1 MLVSDT
7 MRARLLLILALLLPH
22 AAHAYSVE
30 THEQLIDLTWR
41 ASIVPLLRARFPGIT
56 PAQLQQAHAYAY
68 GGSVIQDIG
77 YYPFGNALFSD
88 LTHYVRSG
96 DFVNSLLHNAR
107 TPDELAF
114 AVGALSH
121 YLGDTIGHV
130 QATNPS
136 VAVELPKLAEK
147 LQTDSIN
154 YEQNPHAHV
163 QTEFAFDINEISK
176 HRFAPL
182 KYLEHVGLNVST
194 DLLARAFYETYG
206 LELNKILKVQRTTIT
221 GYRFGVRTFIPRFA
235 FAENVLHRNSFPPDV
250 RDAELVKLEADL
262 AQADQ
267 DNGWEPY
274 RRKAG
279 IGTYALAG
287 IVYILPKIGPA
298 ALLSIKG
305 PTPATEQLYVKSVND
320 TTAALRAALLN
331 LRTPPA
337 ATGPHPKRQVDFPNR
352 DLDTGKKVRP
362 GSYRLTDE
370 TYASLLKRLTRDP
383 ATRIPIGLQE
393 DVLAYYA
400 DPASPIITRRNPE
413 KWAQVQSQLAQLK
426 TMATIAEP

>member
-182 KYLEHVGLNVST
+182 KYLEHVFAESMRLYPPAWVVARTAKHDYTLRDGQRIPRGAHLIASQLVVHHDPRWWPDPERFDPARFT
-194 DLLARAFYETYG
+194 DEVKATRPKFAYFPFGGGARFCIGEGFAWMEGVLMLAAVVQQWTLRLPDPAAETLPITPKFTIRPADPVALLAE
-206 LELNKILKVQRTTIT
+206 
-221 GYRFGVRTFIPRFA
+221 P
-235 FAENVLHRNSFPPDV
+235 
-250 RDAELVKLEADL
+250 L
-262 AQADQ
+262 A
-267 DNGWEPY
+267 
-274 RRKAG
+274 
-279 IGTYALAG
+279 
-287 IVYILPKIGPA
+287 PA
-298 ALLSIKG
+298 ASRS
-305 PTPATEQLYVKSVND
+305 PARM
-320 TTAALRAALLN
+320 AA
-331 LRTPPA
+331 
-337 ATGPHPKRQVDFPNR
+337 
-352 DLDTGKKVRP
+352 
-362 GSYRLTDE
+362 
-370 TYASLLKRLTRDP
+370 
-383 ATRIPIGLQE
+383 
-393 DVLAYYA
+393 
-400 DPASPIITRRNPE
+400 
-413 KWAQVQSQLAQLK
+413 QSQCR
-426 TMATIAEP
+426 